1 MLDRA
6 KRKVQMNLKDI
17 EKIKGKRIYK
27 GIDIGQIEKYE
38 ESYKGVIYHISPQYK
53 FVIDDYDDVTSS
65 IELSHLESVGYSVI
79 DGYRFDPENKNNSQD
94 TLDFRFTKIED
105 SIDIKVGEE
114 ITSIKLNSRNI
125 RYTTIEG
132 TKKLDFNIYF
142 DDNIIDNVLSFR
154 LFVYNNK
161 KYINSINI
169 EGLSDNMTLVSFIK
183 RICAKNG
190 IFEVTFIDNEE
201 TMPKKL
207 NKKNN

>member
-6 KRKVQMNLKDI
+6 KRQVKMNIKSI
-17 EKIKGKRIYK
+17 ENIKSKKIHNGNN
-27 GIDIGQIEKYE
+27 IGQTDEYE
-38 ESYKGVIYHISPQYK
+38 ESYKGVIYHITPQCK
-53 FVIDDYDDVTSS
+53 FVIDDYDEAISS
-65 IELSHLESVGYSVI
+65 IEASHLESVGFSVI
-79 DGYRFDPENKNNSQD
+79 DGYRFDDKNDSND
-94 TLDFRFTKIED
+94 TLDFTFAKIED
-105 SIDIKVGEE
+105 SIEVKVNEKIK
-114 ITSIKLNSRNI
+114 SIRLNSGNL

-132 TKKLDFNIYF
+132 KQKIDFNIAF

-190 IFEVTFIDNEE
+190 IFEVTFIDNED